1 MGTNI
6 HKLLFLVLILSACS
20 SNAGVVLDNN
30 VNDFQLPDLVVS
42 FINLAMVDANG
53 RCLQGYHIQ
62 VTVSNQGV
70 ALAEGINVVE
80 LSTSQ
85 IIHIDRLEAG
95 ESFGFSLP
103 ASAAA
108 GNYIVVIDPDNQIS
122 ELNETNNNL
131 SFISPTPTPPIECIT
146 QPPLVEYTPFPE
158 YSPTPYVESVQTDS
172 HALTM
177 PMILNSVYHS
187 ADWGDFQLKD
197 GLYYRPPPTA
207 QESPEAYTTRI
218 SDPVY
223 YGDINGDNLE
233 DAFVIL
239 NTQNGGTGHFK
250 ELAVLLDQNGIPLNV
265 STTYLGDRIL
275 LESANVREG
284 IINLYLVIQGVND
297 PLCCPNEHVV
307 WQFRLE
313 GDQLVKL
320 P

>member
-1 MGTNI
+1 MKKSI
-6 HKLLFLVLILSACS
+6 MAVALSFLLIAACAPLITPSIPS
-20 SNAGVVLDNN
+20 SPPPFD
-30 VNDFQLPDLVVS
+30 LPDLVVS
-42 FINLAMVDANG
+42 FINLAMVDTNG

-70 ALAEGINVVE
+70 APAEGINVVE

-85 IIHIDRLEAG
+85 IIHVDRLEAG
-95 ESFGFSLP
+95 QSFGFSLP

-108 GNYIVVIDPDNQIS
+108 GNYVLVIDPDNQVS

-131 SFISPTPTPPIECIT
+131 SFISPTPTPPLECIT
-146 QPPLVEYTPFPE
+146 QPPLVENTPFPE
-158 YSPTPYVESVQTDS
+158 YSPTPFVDSVHADP
-172 HALTM
+172 HALTL

-187 ADWGDFQLKD
+187 VDWGDFQLND
-197 GLYYRPPPTA
+197 GLYYRTPPTT

-223 YGDINGDNLE
+223 YGDINRDGIE

-265 STTYLGDRIL
+265 STISLGDRIVM
-275 LESANVREG
+275 ESANVQDG
-284 IINLYLVIQGVND
+284 IITLNLVIQGLND
-297 PLCCPNEHVV
+297 PSCCPSEHVA